1 MNSTLGSNTKKE
13 LVIKLLMLLVV
24 KANMSTCVA
33 PILTSK
39 VDASMHDVIRE
50 FIKKDPSA
58 QAVLL

>member
-1 MNSTLGSNTKKE
+1 
-13 LVIKLLMLLVV
+13 MLLVV